1 MSDRKFWALYIL
13 GLFLFFSFVTA
24 GLLFAYIQNS
34 ADPIAG
40 GFSASNGD
48 SFYLMNHG
56 NNSYTVY
63 YNGQHATFVSQIPFN
78 TPIGQCTKIMLTVH
92 FVQRLAEINET
103 QVDPGFC
110 E

>member
-1 MSDRKFWALYIL
+1 MDDRKFWALYL
-13 GLFLFFSFVTA
+13 LVMFLFFSFVTA
-24 GLLFAYIQNS
+24 GLLFAYIKNN
-34 ADPIAG
+34 ADPVAG
-40 GFSASNGD
+40 ALMSNGD

-78 TPIGQCTKIMLTVH
+78 TPIGQCTEITLTIN
-92 FVQRLAEINET
+92 FSKRMAEINET
-103 QVDPGFC
+103 IADPYLC